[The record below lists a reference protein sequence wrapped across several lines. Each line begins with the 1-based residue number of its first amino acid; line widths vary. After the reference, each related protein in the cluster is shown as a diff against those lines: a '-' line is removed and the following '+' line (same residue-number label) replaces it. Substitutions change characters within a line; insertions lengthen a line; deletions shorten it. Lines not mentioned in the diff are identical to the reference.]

1 MKSLKWLFPTNVNY
15 LIKKLLIFVMIFKK
29 AHVTK
34 VGEPEINQLEMDV

>member
-29 AHVTK
+29 VHVTK